1 MGYGLGF
8 WLFECH
14 DLHVNL
20 TYKTFSQ
27 ETRAAI
33 KA

>member
-1 MGYGLGF
+1 MGCGLALAL
-8 WLFECH
+8 WH